1 MPERPKTQ
9 DGSAWHPVSTGGLVA
24 LVVFALF
31 LMRWMATDPD
41 GFLVIVDSVNLA
53 IHEFGHPF
61 FGIFGE
67 LPGWWGGTLMELIVP
82 AAICGVFIYQR
93 SALSAAFA
101 AIWFFENFHYI
112 AWYMADASIEAL
124 PLAGGGEHDWNFL
137 FSHYGLL
144 LQDTVI
150 AAKVNAAGY
159 IGIVASLLF
168 AAGVWYSQRRS
179 GPS

>member
-1 MPERPKTQ
+1 MQ
-9 DGSAWHPVSTGGLVA
+9 DGSTWHPVSTGGLIA
-24 LVVFALF
+24 LILFALF

-41 GFLVIVDSVNLA
+41 GYLSILDDVNLA

-61 FGIFGE
+61 FSIFGE
-67 LPGWWGGTLMELIVP
+67 LPGWWGGTWMELIVP
-82 AAICGVFIYQR
+82 AVICGVFIYQR

-101 AIWFFENFHYI
+101 GIWFFENFHYV
-112 AWYMADASIEAL
+112 AWYMADASTEAL

-150 AAKVNAAGY
+150 AGRVNTAGY
-159 IGIVASLLF
+159 IGIVACLVF
-168 AAGVWYSQRRS
+168 AVAVWIGQRYDVKQN
-179 GPS
+179 